1 MTIFGIEGGIG
12 TGKTLTLAWFLLS
25 DLSNGKNIISNIK
38 FKGLTK
44 EEQKRVTYIDA
55 EFIDNIFE
63 KVKNNELDLRNST
76 IGIQEAH
83 NYCDSRNSASKR
95 NKIFSYWILQSRH
108 TGEGSCDIVFDTQE
122 LGQVDKRLRRNTDFV
137 IHPTIVTWGVI
148 NKKRL
153 PNYIHCMVYGKI
165 GHNYEE
171 SGFGF
176 SVVDIRDRYDTHQ
189 IVEFKV

>member
-12 TGKTLTLAWFLLS
+12 TGKTLTLATMLLD
-25 DLSNGKNIISNIK
+25 DLRKGKKIISNIK
-38 FKGLTK
+38 FKHLTK
-44 EEQKRVTYIDA
+44 EEQSRYTFIEA

-63 KVKNNELDLRNST
+63 KVKNNEIDLRNTT

-83 NYCDSRNSASKR
+83 NYADSRNSASKR

-108 TGEGSCDIVFDTQE
+108 TGEGSCDIVYDTQE

-137 IHPTIVTWGVI
+137 VHPIIVQWNQKGKVKIPSVI
-148 NKKRL
+148 R
-153 PNYIHCMVYGKI
+153 CEVYGKI
-165 GHNYEE
+165 GHEYQET
-171 SGFGF
+171 GFALD
-176 SVVDIRDRYDTHQ
+176 VTETCKMYDTHQ